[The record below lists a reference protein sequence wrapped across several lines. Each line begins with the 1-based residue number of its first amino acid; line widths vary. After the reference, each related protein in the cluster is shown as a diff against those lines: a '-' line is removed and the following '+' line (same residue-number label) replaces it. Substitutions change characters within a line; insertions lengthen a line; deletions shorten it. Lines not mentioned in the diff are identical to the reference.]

1 MNILCIDDDPVI
13 LTQYEHVLAKHMI
26 PGDYVHKAST
36 GEAGIALAM
45 AMPVDVVFCD
55 LVLPDISG
63 LDVIRRIKEQRP
75 RTEVVVLT
83 GFGSIDTAVEAIKI
97 GARDYLTKPVNST
110 VLIEKLETLREVI
123 DLAGEAEDYR
133 YAKEVVEESAR
144 RSISELEMKLNGIQ
158 ECLRV
163 IQGIAAAPGSDSDK
177 LTRIVAAVAKAGV

>member
-13 LTQYEHVLAKHMI
+13 LTQYEHVLAKHLM
-26 PGDYVHKAST
+26 PGDTVQKAAT
-36 GEAGIALAM
+36 GEAGIQKALASQ
-45 AMPVDVVFCD
+45 VDVVFCD

-133 YAKEVVEESAR
+133 FAKEVVEESAGR
-144 RSISELEMKLNGIQ
+144 TISELEIRISALQVLAESLRTVTASDTSSDEKLRI
-158 ECLRV
+158 
-163 IQGIAAAPGSDSDK
+163 ISD
-177 LTRIVAAVAKAGV
+177 LLMKAGV